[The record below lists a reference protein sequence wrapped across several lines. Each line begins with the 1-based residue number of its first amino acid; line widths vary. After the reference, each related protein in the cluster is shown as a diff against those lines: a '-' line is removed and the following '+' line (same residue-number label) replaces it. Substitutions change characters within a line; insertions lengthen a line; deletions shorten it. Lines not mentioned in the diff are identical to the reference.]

1 MGVPAVTS
9 IVEITKK
16 YDAFNSLIERKI
28 CSFIDM
34 RVPTRVETNDVCK
47 R

>member
-1 MGVPAVTS
+1 MCVPTVAS

-28 CSFIDM
+28 WYFIDM
-34 RVPTRVETNDVCK
+34 KVPTRVKTNDVCK